1 MQAHDAPM
9 GLTAADCSALQQ
21 AYLKAS
27 NTEILDYFGHAVSIS
42 GDTVVIGAPQED
54 SSATGVDGNQGDNSA
69 LLSGAAYIFV
79 RSGMSWS
86 QQAYLKASNAGQGD
100 QFGYSVSVC
109 GDTVVVGAIT
119 EASSSTG
126 VDGDQSD
133 NSAGASGAAY
143 VFVRSG
149 TSWSQQAYLKASN
162 TEWGDQFGRA
172 VSVSGDIVVVG
183 AYKEASG
190 ATGVDGDQSDN
201 SAEDSGAAYVFVRS
215 GTSWSQ
221 QAYLK
226 ASNTGT
232 LDYFGY
238 SVSVSGDTVVVGAAT
253 EWSSATGVDGDQSDN
268 SAALA
273 GAAYIFVRSGTSWS
287 QQAYLKASNAESGDV
302 FGYSVS
308 VCGDSVVVGAASEAS
323 SATGVDGNQS
333 DNSAEGS
340 GAAYVFV
347 RSGTSWSQQAYLKA
361 SNAESGDV
369 FGYSV
374 SVCGDSVVVGA
385 ASEASSA
392 TGVDGNQSDN
402 SAPSSGAAYIFVRSG
417 TSWSQRAYLKASNAE
432 LFDSVGR
439 SVALAGDTAVVGG
452 WGEDSSATGVDGDE
466 SDNSASASGAAYTF
480 TIDIDPPDEPWAD
493 LGSSL
498 AGSAAF
504 PSLIGTGDLLPSTPV
519 SLDLSNAKPF
529 APCYLVVGVSNLSAP
544 FKGGVLVPFPNLLF
558 GQTVDFFGEAS
569 FGGLWPAGIPSAFIV
584 YFQYWIV
591 DAAGPQGFAASNAIS
606 GTTP

>member
-1 MQAHDAPM
+1 
-9 GLTAADCSALQQ
+9 
-21 AYLKAS
+21 
-27 NTEILDYFGHAVSIS
+27 
-42 GDTVVIGAPQED
+42 
-54 SSATGVDGNQGDNSA
+54 
-69 LLSGAAYIFV
+69 
-79 RSGMSWS
+79 MSWS